1 MKYFLVNDL
10 NQQYYEKGFTSFF
23 KIPSI
28 NPQILSVELRDFQ
41 TNYFILL
48 KDYRQPII

>member
-23 KIPSI
+23 KIDSI
-28 NPQILSVELRDFQ
+28 NLQILSVEFREIQ
-41 TNYFILL
+41 SNYFNLPA
-48 KDYRQPII
+48 DYQQPII